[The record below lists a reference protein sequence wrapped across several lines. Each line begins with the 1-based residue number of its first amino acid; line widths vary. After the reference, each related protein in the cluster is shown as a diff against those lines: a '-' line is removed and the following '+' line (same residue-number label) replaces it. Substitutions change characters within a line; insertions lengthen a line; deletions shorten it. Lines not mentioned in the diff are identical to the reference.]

1 MKSFIESVII
11 MKTHIFRVLT
21 SSLFMFSGFIKVN
34 DPKGFGYKLEE
45 YFGVFGI
52 DFLNPI
58 ATGLAI
64 FICVTEMALGIALLL
79 GWQKR
84 FTLWSLLLMMVFF
97 TFLTFY
103 SAWFNKVTDCGCFGD
118 FLKLTP
124 WQSFSKDVVLLV
136 LIGWMFWR
144 QHNLVPLAPGKVM
157 TPIFVVFSLM
167 SLGVGVYTCQ
177 NLPLFDFLPYA
188 VGKNI
193 PEGMKIPEGAPQ
205 DVYSD
210 TWYYKVNG
218 TVQEFTTEQ
227 APWDIDGA
235 EFVDRK
241 SVLISKGYQPPVHDF
256 SISNRDGEDYTED
269 FILADRCLLVTARV
283 LSDGP
288 ADAWQQL
295 RALRS
300 SADSLGVRFAILTAS
315 TPEEIQA
322 FETAHGAPWPLY
334 ITDGTTLKTMLRS
347 SPGLMYL
354 KKGTVVNKWPAADLP
369 DPDFLL
375 ESLPVH

>member
-1 MKSFIESVII
+1 MNPFIESILLI
-11 MKTHIFRVLT
+11 KTYLIRVLT
-21 SSLFMFSGFIKVN
+21 SLLFIFSGFIKVN

-52 DFLNPI
+52 DFLNPL
-58 ATGLAI
+58 AAGLAI
-64 FICVTEMALGIALLL
+64 FICVVEMALGMALLL

-84 FTLWSLLLMMVFF
+84 MTLWALLLMMVFF

-124 WQSFSKDVVLLV
+124 WQSFTKDIVLLV
-136 LIGWMFWR
+136 FIGWLFWR
-144 QHNLVPLAPGKVM
+144 SHNLAPLGPNRVL
-157 TPIFVVFSLM
+157 TPLFIGFTLLSAGIGLFT
-167 SLGVGVYTCQ
+167 YR
-177 NLPLFDFLPYA
+177 NLPLFDMLPYA

-193 PEGMKIPEGAPQ
+193 HEGMQIPEGAVG
-205 DVYSD
+205 DEYRD

-218 TVQEFTTEQ
+218 QVQEFTTEQ
-227 APWDIDGA
+227 APWDIAGA

-241 SVLISKGYQPPVHDF
+241 SVLVKKGYQPPVHDF

-269 FILADRCLLVTARV
+269 FLLADRTLLVTARV

-288 ADAWQQL
+288 SNAWDKL
-295 RALRS
+295 RVLRN
-300 SADSLGVRFAILTAS
+300 ATDSLGVRFAVLTAS
-315 TPEEIQA
+315 TPEEIQG
-322 FETAHGAPWPLY
+322 FESRHGAGWPFF

-347 SPGLMYL
+347 SPGLLYL
-354 KKGTVVNKWPAADLP
+354 KKGVVVNKWPAAALP
-369 DPDFLL
+369 DAGILS
-375 ESLPVH
+375 E